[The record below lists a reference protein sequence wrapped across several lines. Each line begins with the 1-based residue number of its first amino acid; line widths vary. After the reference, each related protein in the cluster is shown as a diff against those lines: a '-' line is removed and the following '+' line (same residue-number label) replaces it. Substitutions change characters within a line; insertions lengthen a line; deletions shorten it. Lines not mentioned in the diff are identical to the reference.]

1 MKEMKNYEKYITRY
15 ILETAEDINAF
26 KDEIRISSDHDGVVR
41 VVHRAERTMP
51 LMREVFASNLDLIVS
66 INVKKEEGYHPKIV
80 IPKIE
85 GIRNNSH
92 VCASIYHREDLYT
105 PIASIGF
112 NPNNERYVL
121 RNKAIKRGGEERE
134 YWDNALKESKHLK
147 NIMGTLRQTMSR
159 IVPRPQAFLSVLLER
174 CENYRY
180 SEMSRYIEGKE
191 ISAISADEIQH
202 MISSGYEPTPHSLLA
217 RVIYNYRDNFD
228 TYDKAKKYSPMVY
241 HARRIDSSDDLYIAK
256 LRYPSWADTEGST
269 MSTSSVV
276 RQYLIENPIKE
287 VRYKHADIPTYIE
300 RTMAML
306 DLKDSTSN
314 STSSYIEGM
323 GIKISSNRYWAI
335 DENNE
340 VNLDV

>member
-112 NPNNERYVL
+112 NPNNER
-121 RNKAIKRGGEERE
+121 
-134 YWDNALKESKHLK
+134 
-147 NIMGTLRQTMSR
+147 
-159 IVPRPQAFLSVLLER
+159 
-174 CENYRY
+174 
-180 SEMSRYIEGKE
+180 
-191 ISAISADEIQH
+191 
-202 MISSGYEPTPHSLLA
+202 
-217 RVIYNYRDNFD
+217 
-228 TYDKAKKYSPMVY
+228 
-241 HARRIDSSDDLYIAK
+241 
-256 LRYPSWADTEGST
+256 
-269 MSTSSVV
+269 
-276 RQYLIENPIKE
+276 
-287 VRYKHADIPTYIE
+287 
-300 RTMAML
+300 
-306 DLKDSTSN
+306 
-314 STSSYIEGM
+314 
-323 GIKISSNRYWAI
+323 
-335 DENNE
+335 
-340 VNLDV
+340 